1 LIKPIV
7 TYFQRKRFPN
17 GNFSV
22 EFIFDDVRSRLAE
35 KIEAKVAISSYH
47 TQGIVK
53 RILNIFEAYFRQSQV
68 NHITGDIHYVG
79 LLFHSKKTILT
90 ILDCGF
96 MEGRGKT
103 ASFLLKLFW
112 LYLPIKKAKFI
123 TAISEYTKNDI
134 LKYVDCNPE
143 KIKVI
148 PVAISTNFDLVAKEF
163 NVHKPELLQIGGAP
177 NKNLTRIIEAIKD
190 MDIHLVIIGLLAET
204 NRILLDKYHIS
215 YSNYVNLSSEQIL
228 ERYISCDILLFPS
241 TFEGFGMPI
250 LEAQAVG
257 RPVITSNLCS
267 MPEVGG
273 DGVCLVDPFD
283 VDSIKAGVS
292 KVISDSIYR
301 ENLIEAGKQN
311 VKRFHPDLIANMYFE
326 LYQAICKEK

>member
-1 LIKPIV
+1 MKKLKV

-22 EFIFDDVRSRLAE
+22 EFIFNDVRKRLE
-35 KIEAKVAISSYH
+35 DKVEAYTAISGYH
-47 TQGIVK
+47 TQGLFK
-53 RILNIFEAYFRQSQV
+53 RIYNIIEASFRQGEV
-68 NHITGDIHYVG
+68 NHITGDIHYVA
-79 LLFHSKKTILT
+79 LLLHTKRTILT

-96 MEGRGKT
+96 MENRSKIAT
-103 ASFLLKLFW
+103 YLLKLFW
-112 LYLPIKKAKFI
+112 LTIPVKKSIYI
-123 TAISEYTKNDI
+123 TAISEFTKNDI
-134 LKYVDCNPE
+134 LKYVNCDPE

-148 PVAISTNFDLVAKEF
+148 PVAISSRFKYVPKKF
-163 NVHKPELLQIGGAP
+163 NTDKPELLQIGGAP
-177 NKNLTRIIEAIKD
+177 NKNLSRIIEAISG
-190 MDIHLVIIGLLAET
+190 MNVRLSIIGVISDINLKLLHE
-204 NRILLDKYHIS
+204 KSIS
-215 YSNYVNLSSEQIL
+215 YTNYLNLSDDEIM
-228 ERYISCDILLFPS
+228 ERYISCDVLVFPS

-273 DGVCLVDPFD
+273 NGVCLVDPFD
-283 VDSIKAGVS
+283 VNSIREGIS

-301 ENLIEAGKQN
+301 ENLIETGKLN
-311 VKRFHPDLIANMYFE
+311 VQRYHPDLIANMYFE